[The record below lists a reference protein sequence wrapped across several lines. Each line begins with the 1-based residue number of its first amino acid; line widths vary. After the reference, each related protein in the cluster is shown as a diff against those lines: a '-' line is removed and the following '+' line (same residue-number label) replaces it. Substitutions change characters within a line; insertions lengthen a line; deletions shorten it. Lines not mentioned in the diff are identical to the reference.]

1 MLLTTDE
8 VTAPI
13 RDGLAI
19 LGNQRMVLAIHDA
32 SFPSVP
38 GEDIGQGSPYGS
50 GARRLLSFVASLG
63 FNGIQL
69 GPQGA
74 TTLFDPSPYGSALLS
89 KTPCSIAL
97 GTLQEDPAWTALCD
111 GLLDAVVGSRPEGPD
126 DRVQLGYAWKASRDM
141 LAALHARFR
150 PAGGACV
157 ESLAG
162 QFADFCRR
170 RGDVLQ
176 FDADF
181 EALTAAHGSDD
192 WHRWPG
198 LDVGSVDQCLHS
210 PPPTLAHRAAQRR
223 AELRR
228 LRATEIDRYLF
239 GQFILDQQ
247 HAVLRQTVAQ
257 TGGRA
262 GGLALY
268 GDLQIGY
275 SHRDVWS
282 RRGLFLADYLMGA
295 PPSRTNPEGQ
305 PWGYPVLDP
314 NQYFVASDI
323 PGAALQLLT
332 TRVDRM
338 LAEFDGIRIDHPH
351 GLVCPWV
358 YSAHDPDPIAA
369 VARGARLFCSPNLP
383 DHPALAA
390 FAIPS
395 PEQLSR
401 DPGIVRYADD
411 WVRELRDDQVTRY
424 GVLFDA
430 IMSRITAAGR
440 QRSDVV
446 CEVLSTWPFP
456 LRAVMNRYGL
466 GRLCVTQKADLTRA
480 DDVYR
485 SENAT
490 DRDWIM
496 VGNHDT
502 RPIWRV
508 ADSWHGTAAGTA
520 RAEYLARRLMPLP
533 ALRERLVRWL
543 DEDAGHLCQ
552 GLFAELLASRARHVS
567 VFFADL
573 FGIHDVYNVPGLI
586 DPSNWTLRLPP
597 TFEQDYQRRVKSNA
611 ACNVPLVLALA
622 LIARAASA
630 GDERLP
636 AGAELAGTVR
646 RLLDAACRLSPS
658 LSPEITSLVK
668 AALVMVGASQPDR

>member
-1 MLLTTDE
+1 
-8 VTAPI
+8 
-13 RDGLAI
+13 
-19 LGNQRMVLAIHDA
+19 MVLAIHDG
-32 SFPSVP
+32 SFPSAS
-38 GEDIGQGSPYGS
+38 GEDVGQGSPYGL
-50 GARRLLSFVASLG
+50 GARQLLSFVAGLG

-97 GTLQEDPAWTALCD
+97 GTLQEDPAWAALCE
-111 GLLDAVVGSRPEGPD
+111 GLLDPVVGSRPEGPD
-126 DRVQLGYAWKASRDM
+126 NRMQLAYAWKATRGM
-141 LAALHARFR
+141 LATLHARFR
-150 PAGGACV
+150 QAGGSAGPGV
-157 ESLAG
+157 VALTG
-162 QFADFCRR
+162 QFSDFCHR

-176 FDADF
+176 ADADF
-181 EALTAAHGSDD
+181 EALTAEHGSDD

-198 LDVGSVDQCLHS
+198 LEAGSVDQCLHC
-210 PPPTLAHRAAQRR
+210 PPPPLAQRAAHRR
-223 AELRR
+223 AELRQ
-228 LRATEIDRYLF
+228 LRATEIDQYLF

-247 HAVLRQTVAQ
+247 HGVLRQTAAQ
-257 TGGRA
+257 TGGRS

-314 NQYFVASDI
+314 NQYFIAGDI
-323 PGAALQLLT
+323 GAETDGRTPGAALQLLT
-332 TRVDRM
+332 TRVDRL
-338 LAEFDGIRIDHPH
+338 LADFDGIRIDHPH

-358 YSAHDPDPIAA
+358 YAAHDPDPAAA
-369 VARGARLFCSPNLP
+369 VARGARLLCSPNLP
-383 DHPALAA
+383 DHPALTA
-390 FAIPS
+390 FAIPT
-395 PEQLSR
+395 PEQLSG

-424 GVLFDA
+424 GWLFDA
-430 IMSRITAAGR
+430 IMSRVAAAGR
-440 QRSDVV
+440 QRSDVI

-466 GRLCVTQKADLTRA
+466 GRFCVTQKADLARA

-508 ADSWHGTAAGTA
+508 AAAWHGTAAGTA

-533 ALRERLVRWL
+533 ALRERLARWL
-543 DEDAGHLCQ
+543 SEDAGHLCQ
-552 GLFAELLASRARHVS
+552 GLFADLFASRARHVS
-567 VFFADL
+567 IFFADL
-573 FGIHDVYNVPGLI
+573 FGLHEVYNVPGLV
-586 DPSNWTLRLPP
+586 DPGNWTLRLPP
-597 TFEQDYQRRVKSNA
+597 TFQQDYQRRVQKSA

-622 LIARAASA
+622 LIARAAGG
-630 GDERLP
+630 GDDRPVVGADLP
-636 AGAELAGTVR
+636 GTVR
-646 RLLDAACRLSPS
+646 RLLGAARQLAPS
-658 LSPEITSLVK
+658 LPREITSLVK
-668 AALVMVGASQPDR
+668 AALAMVAADQPDR